1 MLYDFTDIWN
11 LKNQT
16 GKILIG
22 TENIL
27 VTTREEGS
35 WGRQT

>member
-1 MLYDFTDIWN
+1 MLYDFTDMWN

-22 TENIL
+22 IEDIL
-27 VTTREEGS
+27 VIAREEGS

>member
-27 VTTREEGS
+27 VITREEGS